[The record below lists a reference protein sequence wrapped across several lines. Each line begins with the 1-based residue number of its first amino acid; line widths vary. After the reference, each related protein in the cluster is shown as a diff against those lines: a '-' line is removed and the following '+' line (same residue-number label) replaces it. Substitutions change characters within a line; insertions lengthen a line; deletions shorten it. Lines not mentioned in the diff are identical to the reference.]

1 MANTENECEISM
13 NGKTYPCHISMAMDL
28 VGGKWKCVIL
38 YYLKDKPKR
47 FNEIKQLIPTITEM
61 TLSLQLKQ
69 LEQSGLIS
77 RTVYGEKAPIKVV
90 YEMTDFGKTF
100 RPVLDSLYVWA
111 HTMINLSEESKSK
124 LNLL

>member
-1 MANTENECEISM
+1 MAKIENKCEVTV

-38 YYLKDKPKR
+38 YYLKDGPKR
-47 FNEIKQLIPTITEM
+47 YNEINQLMTTITE
-61 TLSLQLKQ
+61 

-90 YEMTDFGKTF
+90 YEMTELGQSFK
-100 RPVLDSLYVWA
+100 PVLESLSVWA
-111 HTMINLSEESKSK
+111 HTMINQS
-124 LNLL
+124 